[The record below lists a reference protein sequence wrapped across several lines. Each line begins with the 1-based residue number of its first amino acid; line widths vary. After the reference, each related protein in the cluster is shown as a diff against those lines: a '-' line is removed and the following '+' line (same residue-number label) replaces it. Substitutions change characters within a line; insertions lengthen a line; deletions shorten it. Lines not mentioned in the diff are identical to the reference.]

1 MELNEKGYFLL
12 IASRS
17 EDLHGKSITGEEMAK
32 RRLEAK
38 EWGFYANTP
47 HKGKIKKGDQ
57 VIVYLAGPKDMHFFA
72 TATAGDIHQNTRS
85 YTADGDAL
93 TDIPVAVLSL
103 SDLFFFKK
111 QTMIHEVKDA
121 LDFIPKATN
130 KWGCVLQRGLKMISQ
145 KDAETILKYSTLQQ

>member
-1 MELNEKGYFLL
+1 
-12 IASRS
+12 
-17 EDLHGKSITGEEMAK
+17 MAK

-57 VIVYLAGPKDMHFFA
+57 VIVYLAGPKDMKFFA
-72 TATAGDIHQNTRS
+72 TATAGDTHKNTRS

-103 SDLFFFKK
+103 SDVLFFKK
-111 QTMIHEVKDA
+111 QTIIHEVKDA
-121 LDFIPKATN
+121 LDFIPKGTN
-130 KWGCVLQRGLKMISQ
+130 KWGCVLQCGLKMISQ
-145 KDAETILKYSTLQQ
+145 KDAETILRYTTV

>member
-1 MELNEKGYFLL
+1 
-12 IASRS
+12 
-17 EDLHGKSITGEEMAK
+17 MAK

-93 TDIPVAVLSL
+93 TDIPIAILSSSHSKQGIFENPIVKIVAAVALVFL
-103 SDLFFFKK
+103 LK
-111 QTMIHEVKDA
+111 Q
-121 LDFIPKATN
+121 
-130 KWGCVLQRGLKMISQ
+130 
-145 KDAETILKYSTLQQ
+145 